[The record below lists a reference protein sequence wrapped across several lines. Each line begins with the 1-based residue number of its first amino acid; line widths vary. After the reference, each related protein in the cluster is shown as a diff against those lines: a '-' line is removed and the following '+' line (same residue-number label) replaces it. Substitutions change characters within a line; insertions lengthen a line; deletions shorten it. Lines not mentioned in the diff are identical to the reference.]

1 MNDWYI
7 ELNRPPLAPP
17 NWVFGPVWTV
27 LYIMIAVSLI
37 LYIKQTHGNPIY
49 WAIGVISLHLIANF
63 SWTPVFF
70 GLQKPGLAL
79 IDILLLDITLVI
91 IILHFWK
98 TAKLASVLLWPYLA
112 WVLFATY
119 LNAGF
124 YYLNRY

>member
-1 MNDWYI
+1 MNDWYL

-17 NWVFGPVWTV
+17 DWIFGPVWTV

-37 LYIKQTHGNPIY
+37 LYFKQTRRNPVT
-49 WAIGVISLHLIANF
+49 WALPVIILHLIANF
-63 SWTPVFF
+63 SWTPAFF
-70 GLQKPGLAL
+70 GLQRPGLAL

-98 TAKLASVLLWPYLA
+98 TARPSSVLLWPYLA
-112 WVLFATY
+112 WVSFATY

-124 YYLNRY
+124 YFLNRN

>member
-1 MNDWYI
+1 MDDWYL
-7 ELNRPPLAPP
+7 ELTRPPLAPP
-17 NWVFGPVWTV
+17 DWIFGPVWTI

-37 LYIKQTHGNPIY
+37 LYFKQTRRNPVY
-49 WAIGVISLHLIANF
+49 WALPVIILHLIANF

-70 GLQKPGLAL
+70 GLQRPGLAL

-98 TAKLASVLLWPYLA
+98 TARPSSVLLWPYLA
-112 WVLFATY
+112 WVSFATY

-124 YYLNRY
+124 YFLNRN